1 MICWAQLQ
9 LFKADE
15 ELERN
20 NTSETLFGIGYY
32 AVLYTAI
39 KHFILRFV
47 WEAWHQNWWISKS
60 YFSSYSH

>member
-20 NTSETLFGIGYY
+20 NTSETLFGIG
-32 AVLYTAI
+32 
-39 KHFILRFV
+39 ILQLSTLF
-47 WEAWHQNWWISKS
+47 
-60 YFSSYSH
+60 